1 MIKLRPEARLIT
13 QLNNNREQRYADRD
27 VIISQIGLTT
37 LMACAGGM
45 KNVHTVRNTE
55 GEPCGVLLW
64 LGTGRATEVV
74 LDYDDT
80 YSLRRYRIITRGKD
94 DGQIVTESE
103 FSNVYCDQLSDLVYE
118 ISCWK

>member
-1 MIKLRPEARLIT
+1 MIKLRPEEQLIT
-13 QLNNNREQRYADRD
+13 QLNKDRMQRYAEPD
-27 VIISQIGLTT
+27 VIISQIGLGT

-45 KNVHTVRNTE
+45 RNVHTVRNTE

-80 YSLRRYRIITRGKD
+80 YSLRRYRIITRGKEA
-94 DGQIVTESE
+94 GRIVTESE
-103 FSNVYCDQLSDLVYE
+103 FSNVYCDQLSELVYE